1 MSIQLTKIIADF
13 DTQLAAP
20 VSVGDTTATIVSV
33 TDDDGNT
40 IPNGTYGFTIDAGNS
55 SKEYII
61 CTLTSTALTAI
72 YTATRQGVTTSGFAR
87 AHRRGAK
94 VTITDWSAIKG
105 IQNVLE
111 VGYASATTPTTDYML
126 ATKKY
131 VDDAS
136 FAGATNASTT
146 TPGVVELPV
155 QSEVDA
161 GTASGGAGPLVVTPD
176 TLRARNFN
184 DYAVDSVG
192 SDDYAITITPA
203 ITAYTA
209 GQRFTFKAGT
219 ANTGACTLNVSGLG
233 AKTIKKNVSTDL
245 DTGDILANQIVEVE
259 YDGTN
264 MQMVSNS
271 PLLSNSVSASEV
283 DQSQTTQ
290 NSTIIVGAANTTG
303 LNNKIAQS
311 FIPTKT
317 KIQGVRLYKS
327 SNTGTFT
334 GTVTVAL
341 QADAAGS
348 PSGSNL
354 ASVTLTNAQYLAL
367 SNGEFE
373 AYFST
378 EYSTMTVG
386 SLYWIVIS
394 TSTSDTSNHP
404 NLGDNTAG
412 GYTSGSVKLNNTT
425 DGWVA
430 ISTIDIY
437 FKTLNGKVS
446 QILRTDTSGYVPI
459 EMTRPMRDKCY
470 VYMNSMA
477 INAAT
482 ATIVIPHALK
492 VQPSYVK
499 ARMYYTQLVAG
510 GSSYSSDSVTTIAN
524 DGTVSYNTIFIKDRV
539 DNGTSTYTDRLMDLT
554 ISGDSQI
561 FTITNVTTETLSL
574 THTKSA
580 SAPSGGTTNLYY
592 VLEIC
597 A

>member
-20 VSVGDTTATIVSV
+20 VSAGDTTATIVSV

-233 AKTIKKNVSTDL
+233 AKTIKKDVSSDL
-245 DTGDILANQIVEVE
+245 DTGDILANQIIEVE

-264 MQMVSNS
+264 MQMVSANS
-271 PLLSNSVSASEV
+271 TFASTTQRGVVEEATQSEV
-283 DQSQTTQ
+283 DAGTATGATGARLFVNPSTQRTPFFQQDVRMIEYTQTIYKGASNQDGSVFVTLTSG
-290 NSTIIVGAANTTG
+290 STSRELTRYAKDTKTGYYYMTNETGITPTVNTSSVVIVGSYIYIFYDGGNNTVCYRYLLADLSGETLMTMPNYDTSGTNYIQLSWTDGTNIYLTNDKVSTTYYKLSISGTTLTQIATGTTMGAAGSTYWFTWFDGTTMYV
-303 LNNKIAQS
+303 NA
-311 FIPTKT
+311 
-317 KIQGVRLYKS
+317 
-327 SNTGTFT
+327 SNTGNE
-334 GTVTVAL
+334 
-341 QADAAGS
+341 
-348 PSGSNL
+348 PSFFKFNDI
-354 ASVTLTNAQYLAL
+354 TLTGWTQIYVDRIPNISASSLP
-367 SNGEFE
+367 
-373 AYFST
+373 ST
-378 EYSTMTVG
+378 GIILPIDAER
-386 SLYWIVIS
+386 LYIGKPENIS
-394 TSTSDTSNHP
+394 
-404 NLGDNTAG
+404 
-412 GYTSGSVKLNNTT
+412 
-425 DGWVA
+425 
-430 ISTIDIY
+430 
-437 FKTLNGKVS
+437 
-446 QILRTDTSGYVPI
+446 
-459 EMTRPMRDKCY
+459 
-470 VYMNSMA
+470 
-477 INAAT
+477 
-482 ATIVIPHALK
+482 
-492 VQPSYVK
+492 
-499 ARMYYTQLVAG
+499 
-510 GSSYSSDSVTTIAN
+510 
-524 DGTVSYNTIFIKDRV
+524 
-539 DNGTSTYTDRLMDLT
+539 
-554 ISGDSQI
+554 
-561 FTITNVTTETLSL
+561 
-574 THTKSA
+574 SA
-580 SAPSGGTTNLYY
+580 SAVIGQTIKLYP
-592 VLEIC
+592 VTKI
-597 A
+597 